1 MSLLKK
7 RVFKILIILLVL
19 FTFVGCSSTDVIVD
33 YTGKEYKISYIK
45 DGELLDLEPSKYI
58 SGEEVTLPEL
68 NVSGFEGWFINSNFS
83 GSKIETISKNSYGNK
98 IFYAKVNSLK
108 EEYTITYY
116 NGSEVLNLNPSKYTE
131 GDSFNLPI
139 PTLELSDGS
148 KFVGWYSDK
157 LFLNLVTLIS
167 SSDKGDKVFYARYEK
182 NNPVIN
188 PIDAENAKRL
198 NDVRSEVN
206 NGKGITRGMPSIGDV
221 KILVI
226 PVDFTDYKA
235 SVSMQTDL
243 EKALFGT
250 SYDTGWES
258 LSTYYS
264 KASYGKLNITGTVT
278 DVYSTGK
285 KSSYYDNQKDNDGI
299 NEIIHNAL
307 AYFDDTIDYNDYD
320 SDKDGLIDSIYV
332 IYSAPIDYDN
342 DDSIWWAFT
351 DEYLT
356 EDYDY
361 FDGIEADFFFFAGY
375 EFLYEKPASGVK
387 LTYNTETFIHE
398 TGHLLGLDDYYDYD
412 TSDRI
417 NRGGLGGGDMMDC
430 NIGDHNAYSK
440 TILGWITPT
449 IFDINRK
456 GSEAVEFDLE
466 SFGKS
471 GNAIIISKNFENSF
485 YSEYYILDFYT
496 PDGLNSMEAG
506 NNGLF
511 SKSGI
516 VIYHISS
523 QLTTK
528 DIDSVWDITEY
539 NNAGSK
545 YKLIKLVEAD
555 GRNDIDNE
563 KYSSNS
569 DLFLEGKIIN
579 NLKWNDG
586 TSVGVSITIKSITTD
601 KATIVIK

>member
-33 YTGKEYKISYIK
+33 YTCKEYKISYIN
-45 DGELLDLEPSKYI
+45 DGNLLDIEPSKYI
-58 SGEEVTLPEL
+58 SGEEVVLPEP
-68 NVSGFEGWFINSNFS
+68 NIKGFDGWFINSDCS
-83 GSKIETISKNSYGNK
+83 GSRIESISKNSYGNK
-98 IFYAKVNSLK
+98 IFYAKVNSVK

-116 NGSEVLNLNPSKYTE
+116 KGEEELKLDPSKYTE

-139 PTLELSDGS
+139 PTLELADGA

-157 LFLNLVTLIS
+157 LFTNQVTLIS
-167 SSDKGDKVFYARYEK
+167 SSDKGNKAFYAKYEY
-182 NNPVIN
+182 NTPLIN
-188 PIDAENAKRL
+188 PIDAENAKRM

-206 NGKGITRGMPSIGDV
+206 NGVGVTRGMPSIGDV

-235 SVSMQTDL
+235 SDNMKSDL

-258 LSTYYS
+258 LSTYYN

-285 KSSYYDNQKDNDGI
+285 KSSYYDNQKDNAGV
-299 NEIIHNAL
+299 NEIIHGAL
-307 AYFDDTIDYNDYD
+307 TYFDDTIDYNDYD

-496 PDGLNSMEAG
+496 PDGLNSMESG
-506 NNGLF
+506 NKGLF

-569 DLFLEGKIIN
+569 DLFLEGKVIN